1 MRDSNNFINVFQ
13 DIRTKVL
20 LRGKRDI
27 DQGGSPT
34 LSGVAKG
41 LNKFRSCR
49 ICHEGIFG
57 QY

>member
-20 LRGKRDI
+20 LRGKRDV
-27 DQGGSPT
+27 DQGGKPNSQR
-34 LSGVAKG
+34 SCEG

-57 QY
+57 